1 MGRLCLLYPKGN
13 AARSDK
19 TDKRGNTNMNRDFA
33 DDLLRGT
40 LEKKCPAWARALLV
54 LAAAAVFFVFAQ
66 AARYRLLDEVA
77 SHLYSE
83 NLMITSVMFTLLFA
97 LSAAVQMRAGRDLPT
112 GALILLLAVT
122 GFVLLGKISL
132 LDYNSDDYDIFL
144 SNWIYTYSGMGLKE
158 GLGAYIGSDYTP
170 PYLYL
175 LLIISRFKDYPWQYM
190 IKAISMGFEVL
201 MGYAMMKLAG
211 MKMKGAAG
219 PLMVYHIA
227 QLLPTVVFNGAYWGQ
242 CDVIYTSFCLLALYL
257 ALTKRP
263 VRAMAC
269 FGAALSFKLQTVFF
283 LPVLLPLWL
292 RKDVKLR
299 HVLMIP
305 VAYMGMMLPALWGG
319 KSVHHVLTC
328 YLQQAGAYN
337 FITVNAPSL
346 YQLLPQSMPADTLYS
361 MFSPM
366 ALCLGFA
373 MLMVICAVV
382 AWRRD
387 ALSDDAVLL
396 ACLLT
401 LGGVPLFLPKMHE
414 RYMFGADVLALI
426 AAVYNPRRLLLPLLF
441 GMASYVCYTEG
452 LPGEPVMSL
461 TYATLMLMAA
471 VALTGYELW
480 RELNRREDAKAM
492 EVKA

>member
-1 MGRLCLLYPKGN
+1 
-13 AARSDK
+13 
-19 TDKRGNTNMNRDFA
+19 MNRDFA
-33 DDLLRGT
+33 DDLLRGA
-40 LEKKCPAWARALLV
+40 LGKKCPAWARMLLT
-54 LAAAAVFFVFAQ
+54 LAAAAVFFFFAQ
-66 AARYRLLDEVA
+66 AARYRLLDEYA

-97 LSAAVQMRAGRDLPT
+97 VSAAVQMHEGRDLPLSN
-112 GALILLLAVT
+112 LILLCLVT
-122 GFVLLGKISL
+122 GFVILGKISL

-144 SNWIYTYSGMGLKE
+144 SNWIYTYSEMGLKE
-158 GLGAYIGSDYTP
+158 GFGTYIGSDYTP

-175 LLIISRFKDYPWQYM
+175 LLFISRFKDYPWQYM
-190 IKAISMGFEVL
+190 IKAVSMGFEVL

-211 MKMKGAAG
+211 LKMKGAAG
-219 PLMVYHIA
+219 PLLVFHIA

-242 CDVIYTSFCLLALYL
+242 CDVIYTTFCLLALYL

-292 RKDVKLR
+292 RKDLKLR

-305 VAYMGMMLPALWGG
+305 AAYMGMMLPALWGG

-346 YQLLPQSMPADTLYS
+346 YQLLPQALGADVLYK

-373 MLMVICAVV
+373 MLLVICAVV
-382 AWRRD
+382 VWRRD
-387 ALSDDAVLL
+387 GLSDDAVLL

-401 LGGVPLFLPKMHE
+401 LGGIPLFLPKMHE
-414 RYMFGADVLALI
+414 RYMFGADVLALM
-426 AAVYNPRRLLLPLLF
+426 AAVYKPRRLALPLLF
-441 GMASYVCYTEG
+441 GLASYVCYTEG
-452 LPGEPVMSL
+452 LPGEPVMAL
-461 TYATLMLMAA
+461 KFATLMLMAA
-471 VALTGYELW
+471 VALTGWELW
-480 RELNRREDAKAM
+480 KALETKQDAAVT

>member
-1 MGRLCLLYPKGN
+1 MAVDIKRATIRSLRKALDSREISAKELCSEYFSRIEAVDGKLQSYITVTRDEAMRMADEAQKMIDSGKSSALTGIPIAVKDNICTDGVKTTCSSKMLGEFIPPYDATVIERL
-13 AARSDK
+13 
-19 TDKRGNTNMNRDFA
+19 KR
-33 DDLLRGT
+33 
-40 LEKKCPAWARALLV
+40 E
-54 LAAAAVFFVFAQ
+54 
-66 AARYRLLDEVA
+66 
-77 SHLYSE
+77 
-83 NLMITSVMFTLLFA
+83 
-97 LSAAVQMRAGRDLPT
+97 
-112 GALILLLAVT
+112 

-292 RKDVKLR
+292 RKDVKLS

-305 VAYMGMMLPALWGG
+305 AAYMGMMLPALWGG